1 MCMFS
6 HLPHQHGVTVL
17 ANHDTIIQDQRCKS
31 ALSSSTQRAHCLLA
45 RLGFLFYKCS
55 QIFFIPLT

>member
-17 ANHDTIIQDQRCKS
+17 ANHDTIIQDQPCKS
-31 ALSSSTQRAHCLLA
+31 VRSSLTHRALYLLA
-45 RLGFLFYKCS
+45 RLGF
-55 QIFFIPLT
+55 